1 MGMFLW
7 ASVTKTT
14 PAITINTKAT
24 IPKIV
29 GTAFGG
35 KDDGEIIYLH
45 KPSTK
50 TITGINNIPV
60 LIDNHSTCYKCGV
73 PITEDDDKQVFVKV
87 KQNESK
93 IMCPDCVETIP
104 QLKEKYVYVQ

>member
-1 MGMFLW
+1 MFVYYLK
-7 ASVTKTT
+7 V
-14 PAITINTKAT
+14 
-24 IPKIV
+24 PKDEIKSLMFQETIV
-29 GTAFGG
+29 GTAFGS
-35 KDDGEIIYLH
+35 KEDGEIIYLH
-45 KPSTK
+45 KPITK

-60 LIDNHSTCYKCGV
+60 LIDDHSTCYKCGV
-73 PITEDDDKQVFVKV
+73 PITEDDDKQVFVRV

>member
-1 MGMFLW
+1 M
-7 ASVTKTT
+7 K
-14 PAITINTKAT
+14 
-24 IPKIV
+24 
-29 GTAFGG
+29 G
-35 KDDGEIIYLH
+35 KLSIYTNPLQ
-45 KPSTK
+45 K

-60 LIDNHSTCYKCGV
+60 LIDDHSTCYKCGV
-73 PITEDDDKQVFVKV
+73 PITEDDDKQVFVRV